1 MSSAVQPQLCVYSVP
16 MVRMLTALAVVLVWL
31 ARWDGLVEAAK
42 PPARVALP
50 ADTQWLKGQRIV
62 RIAQGAN

>member
-1 MSSAVQPQLCVYSVP
+1 
-16 MVRMLTALAVVLVWL
+16 MLTALAVVLVWL

-42 PPARVALP
+42 PPARIALP

-62 RIAQGAN
+62 RIAQGEN